1 MAIDFKI
8 LVKINKILT
17 TKNTDLD
24 LNYYPSFH
32 LQHLTYHL
40 RQAMAVGYPLIL
52 ASLVG
57 EAWLV
62 EEVWITSKRQ
72 WPFQEGVAA

>member
-24 LNYYPSFH
+24 LNCYPSFH

-40 RQAMAVGYPLIL
+40 SQAMAVGYPLIL

-62 EEVWITSKRQ
+62 EVVWITSKRQ